1 MNIIKS
7 IPGSFRT
14 VALAALAC
22 TVCSTPGWS
31 ATPASVTVKY
41 GDLDLTSRAG
51 ASTLYHRIQG
61 AARYVCGVEGQSLVE
76 VIRWRACVSDATG
89 EAVERVNSP
98 LLTALHTGQRP
109 APATAMLAK

>member
-7 IPGSFRT
+7 IPGSFRI

-31 ATPASVTVKY
+31 STPSSVTVKY
-41 GDLDLTSRAG
+41 GDLDLASQAG
-51 ASTLYHRIQG
+51 ASALYHRIQG
-61 AARYVCGVEGQSLVE
+61 AAKYVCGVEGRSLVE
-76 VIRWRACVSDATG
+76 VIKWRSCVSDATG
-89 EAVERVNSP
+89 QAVERVHSP
-98 LLTALHTGQRP
+98 LLTQLHTGQRP